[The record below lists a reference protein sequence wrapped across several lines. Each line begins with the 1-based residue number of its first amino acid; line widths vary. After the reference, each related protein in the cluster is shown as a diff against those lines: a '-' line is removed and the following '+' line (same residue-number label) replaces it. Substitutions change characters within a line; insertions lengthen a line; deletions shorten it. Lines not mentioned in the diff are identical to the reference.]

1 MYLKQMDEFS
11 SFILIKSFLLAITRK
26 SFYAIS
32 QETSCFRQKYRS
44 TLLKLTHSMYDD
56 AQQDRLFRDEENAK
70 AEKQATISLKI
81 VSES

>member
-1 MYLKQMDEFS
+1 
-11 SFILIKSFLLAITRK
+11 
-26 SFYAIS
+26 
-32 QETSCFRQKYRS
+32 
-44 TLLKLTHSMYDD
+44 MYDD